1 LLYGKLSRQSN
12 WSSQRLVVTIELF
25 FQVGLVDDGLA
36 QLARYC
42 LLFSQE
48 TVSKEQA
55 ILYRFIPQLSP
66 S

>member
-42 LLFSQE
+42 LLISQE